1 MGLFTPLSAPHLN
14 AEKSLTPSGKEWSI
28 EEAEALLNSLRGMV
42 SARVVA
48 RPGWEIEEIHLLTAG
63 DLSPKQWVRNVES
76 ALVAHFGIKIDH
88 RKVSVA
94 QTTEEDAANEAKVLD
109 HPARL
114 TMEDR
119 ILFISHQVETER
131 SHRVRIRVTV
141 EWRGERF
148 VGEASGADLTRARM
162 ETTAAAAVKAIEGA
176 IAPLLGD
183 GEVALSVDGVKL
195 VQAFDAE
202 FALVAINA
210 IHGRSV
216 TALAGAAA
224 VEDTADKAVILGT
237 LQATDRWVRGRV

>member
-1 MGLFTPLSAPHLN
+1 MGLFIPLSAPHVN
-14 AEKSLTPSGKEWSI
+14 AEKTPAPSMHEWSI
-28 EEAEALLNSLRGMV
+28 EEAEALLNSLKGVV

-48 RPGWEIEEIHLLTAG
+48 RPGGEIDEIHLLTLG
-63 DLSPKQWVRNVES
+63 DLSPKQSVRNVES
-76 ALVAHFGIKIDH
+76 ALLAHFGMKIDH

-94 QTTEEDAANEAKVLD
+94 ETTDEVAANEAKVID

-114 TMEDR
+114 KMEDR

-131 SHRVRIRVTV
+131 SHRVRIRVTM

-148 VGEASGADLTRARM
+148 VGEASGADLARARL
-162 ETTAAAAVKAIEGA
+162 ETTASAAVKAIECV
-176 IAPLLGD
+176 IAPLLGE

-195 VQAFDAE
+195 VEAFDAQ
-202 FALVAINA
+202 FALVAIHA

-237 LQATDRWVRGRV
+237 LQATV

>member
-1 MGLFTPLSAPHLN
+1 MGLFVPLSAPSLN
-14 AEKSLTPSGKEWSI
+14 AEKSPAPGPREWSL
-28 EEAEALLNSLRGMV
+28 EEAEALLNSLKGVV
-42 SARVVA
+42 SARVVES
-48 RPGWEIEEIHLLTAG
+48 RRGEIEEIHLLTGGEA
-63 DLSPKQWVRNVES
+63 SPKQSVRNVES
-76 ALVAHFGIKIDH
+76 ALLAHFGIAIDH

-94 QTTEEDAANEAKVLD
+94 ETTEGPGTEAKVLE

-119 ILFISHQVETER
+119 ILFISHRVETER

-148 VGEASGADLTRARM
+148 EGEASGADLIRARL
-162 ETTAAAAVKAIEGA
+162 ETTASAAVKSIEAA

-195 VQAFDAE
+195 VSAFDAQ
-202 FALVAINA
+202 FALVAIHA